1 MKKNKTITGFK
12 TPENYFGE
20 FEAQLF
26 RKIDEVN
33 LPKSAGFKVPENYFE
48 NFEEQVL
55 ISVKNSE
62 KPSKVISLF
71 PKFFGYAAAAAAS
84 LIIGFAVFNNKS
96 NNENLDALQLA
107 TIDDYIEEGNLNL
120 DLYDVTTFI
129 EDEDIANLDLETQK
143 FSEATLKNYLLE
155 NMDEETLID
164 EQWKDY

>member
-164 EQWKDY
+164 EQ